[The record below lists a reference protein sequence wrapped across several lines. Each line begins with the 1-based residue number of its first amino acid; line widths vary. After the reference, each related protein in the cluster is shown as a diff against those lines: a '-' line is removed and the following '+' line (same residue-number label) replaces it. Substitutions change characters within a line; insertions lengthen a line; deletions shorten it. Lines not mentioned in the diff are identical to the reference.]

1 MAKRIVV
8 IDGLPDASDERFVRA
23 LAMACEN
30 AAHTHKRLVWI
41 TGPAVLLRAQRLRN
55 KIPKGSKRSAMTQSA
70 QKPPSRFS
78 AGVAE
83 LRREFK
89 LADQDHDGRVDF
101 SDFRQLLIGL
111 EADMSEQEMRIGFH
125 EVDTDRDGLIDQQE
139 FTEWW
144 NAD

>member
-1 MAKRIVV
+1 MS
-8 IDGLPDASDERFVRA
+8 P
-23 LAMACEN
+23 
-30 AAHTHKRLVWI
+30 
-41 TGPAVLLRAQRLRN
+41 
-55 KIPKGSKRSAMTQSA
+55 SAE
-70 QKPPSRFS
+70 KPPSRFG

-89 LADQDHDGRVDF
+89 LADHDHDGRVDF
-101 SDFRQLLIGL
+101 SDFRQLLMGL
-111 EADMSEQEMRIGFH
+111 EAGMSEQEMRIGFH